1 MTELEQL
8 ENEAYEDSV
17 DVIRYPFKSK
27 RIRGLYCDRIVALNN
42 ALDTDTEKKCILA
55 EELGHYNTT
64 VGNILDQSTFTN
76 RKQERNARIWAYD
89 KLIGITGLINAYK
102 ADCKSLYEIA
112 EYLDVTEPFLLEAI
126 GTYKQKYGP
135 CTTID
140 NYVIYFEPHL
150 GVLELI

>member
-1 MTELEQL
+1 MTYEELLIESDNNNL
-8 ENEAYEDSV
+8 ITKEKPLPISKGR
-17 DVIRYPFKSK
+17 IKGK
-27 RIRGLYCDRIVALNN
+27 RIAIRKGMLEI
-42 ALDTDTEKKCILA
+42 EKKCILA

-102 ADCKSLYEIA
+102 ANCKSLYEIA